1 MESPYSAARLPAVLL
16 SGGSSF
22 LNTVFLNCALYR
34 GIVTSKPS
42 SVYVTTILAQRGP
55 AVTEEAGSGDVQH
68 TVVCAQRAI
77 GGPLL
82 LIIPDDRTTGVAVED
97 PLGGVVGVG
106 FGQAVG
112 GIFLQQLWPNGR
124 DRRGL

>member
-42 SVYVTTILAQRGP
+42 SVYVTTILAQRVF
-55 AVTEEAGSGDVQH
+55 AFRRIRS
-68 TVVCAQRAI
+68 
-77 GGPLL
+77 
-82 LIIPDDRTTGVAVED
+82 D
-97 PLGGVVGVG
+97 PFTFTFVHAMGGGVDVANAAAPDASITTVP
-106 FGQAVG
+106 FESSV
-112 GIFLQQLWPNGR
+112 ICRYSNTL
-124 DRRGL
+124 